1 MSAKRLAPS
10 VSGNEN
16 KRQRRMLTIV
26 EKVQL
31 LDMLKEGRSFAAV
44 GRHYGINESSV
55 RYIKKDEKNIRMT
68 AAVSF
73 NKNAKRVVTNRNKK
87 IVRMESALALWIS
100 DCRKKN
106 ISLDTNTLRTKALK
120 LYGTFAESGDEND
133 SENGDAG
140 ASSDSPTKKT
150 PFSASKGWFDK
161 FQRRFGLKS
170 VSLHGEAR
178 KKREVTP
185 TPSLETDVSNE
196 CGDCTPPDESPE
208 VMSSDVEDPTPT
220 S

>member
-1 MSAKRLAPS
+1 M
-10 VSGNEN
+10 
-16 KRQRRMLTIV
+16 

-100 DCRKKN
+100 EEAGLTLDRLATLVRMAKDLQRLAQEWDPHMLRSLQFANTIEGGMTVYKNLLTQKK
-106 ISLDTNTLRTKALK
+106 K
-120 LYGTFAESGDEND
+120 
-133 SENGDAG
+133 
-140 ASSDSPTKKT
+140 
-150 PFSASKGWFDK
+150 
-161 FQRRFGLKS
+161 QRQQLPITMFLT
-170 VSLHGEAR
+170 R

-208 VMSSDVEDPTPT
+208 VMSSDVEDPTPN

>member
-100 DCRKKN
+100 EEAGLTLDRLATLVRMAKDLQRLAQEWDPHMLRSLQFANTIEGGMTVYKNLLTQNRKCGSCGN
-106 ISLDTNTLRTKALK
+106 S
-120 LYGTFAESGDEND
+120 GAEQLT
-133 SENGDAG
+133 G
-140 ASSDSPTKKT
+140 AS
-150 PFSASKGWFDK
+150 
-161 FQRRFGLKS
+161 
-170 VSLHGEAR
+170 
-178 KKREVTP
+178 
-185 TPSLETDVSNE
+185 
-196 CGDCTPPDESPE
+196 CGNTQDL
-208 VMSSDVEDPTPT
+208 
-220 S
+220 